1 MQFLCHLKFPCY
13 KWDLFACGFCAPE
26 WFGHCSLQTAK
37 VIWATWLWA
46 DWCCALGVGW
56 TQLATAITEVKST
69 EHISS
74 IEWKMDVRQS
84 RLCNASR
91 RKAQLTIT
99 PPAHSLS
106 SKQEAITQD
115 GHMSRIQG
123 SPTTERWDSFWYW
136 PIWTC
141 VSGLT
146 ILHHSYFLFWARPFT
161 GLV

>member
-1 MQFLCHLKFPCY
+1 MFQSLPIPLFFIIGNGCHRNATSNWQAKGSSSFGCVFQLLCHWLLTLLTIYIPSRMHNQLRNFFVWCHLKFACY

-74 IEWKMDVRQS
+74 IESKMDVRQ
-84 RLCNASR
+84 
-91 RKAQLTIT
+91 
-99 PPAHSLS
+99 
-106 SKQEAITQD
+106 
-115 GHMSRIQG
+115 
-123 SPTTERWDSFWYW
+123 F
-136 PIWTC
+136 
-141 VSGLT
+141 
-146 ILHHSYFLFWARPFT
+146 
-161 GLV
+161 